1 MKSNIFKNWQSDLP
15 AGLVVFL
22 VALPLC
28 LGIGLASTSVDG
40 IEGLPNIFSGII
52 SGIIGGLL
60 VGVLSGSRLGVSG
73 PAAGLITIILAAFV
87 TLGSYQAFLVAVVI
101 SGVLQI
107 VAGYAK
113 AGIAANY
120 VPTAVIRGMLAAI
133 GITLILKQLPHLVA
147 YDADFFGDD
156 AFLQSDGHNTFTEIF
171 YSFRAFQP
179 GAVII
184 GAASLF
190 ILIAY
195 EKFKLNNTKLFK
207 FIPGALLV
215 VLFGSLINIL
225 FQQYFPTLF
234 LSVEHMV
241 NLPVANSF
249 NEFTSFFTFPDFSY
263 LSNPNVYI
271 IGFTIA
277 LVGSL
282 ETMLSVEATDKLD
295 PKKKRTPTNRELK
308 AQGVGNIFS
317 GMIGGLPIT
326 QVIVRSS
333 ANISSKAE
341 SKLSAIFHGL
351 LLFLSVVFIPGI
363 LNYIP
368 LAALAAIL
376 LSIGYKLA
384 RIELFKTM
392 YTLGY
397 DQFIPFVATILG
409 VLFTDLLR
417 GILIGLFVA
426 ILFLLKKYLKIH
438 FSMEQKKG
446 VTKLTLSENVSFLNK
461 AGMLE
466 TLRDLPNNSKLIID
480 GSSNKY
486 IDQDVKEVIQEFKNF
501 RAPDR
506 NIEVELINLNIS

>member
-1 MKSNIFKNWQSDLP
+1 MKSNFFKNWQSDLP

-28 LGIGLASTSVDG
+28 LGIGLASTSVTG

-52 SGIIGGLL
+52 SGIIGGLF

-73 PAAGLITIILAAFV
+73 PAAGLITIILSAFI
-87 TLGSYQAFLVAVVI
+87 TLGSYQAFLVAVVL

-107 VAGYAK
+107 IAGYAK

-120 VPTAVIRGMLAAI
+120 VPTSVIRGMLAAI
-133 GITLILKQLPHLVA
+133 GITLILKELPHLVG

-171 YSFRAFQP
+171 YSFNAFEP
-179 GAVII
+179 GAIII
-184 GAASLF
+184 GCFSLF

-195 EKFKLNNTKLFK
+195 DTSKITNIKLFK

-215 VLFGSLINIL
+215 VLFGSFLNLI
-225 FQQYFPTLF
+225 FHQYFPQFYLTN
-234 LSVEHMV
+234 EHMV

-308 AQGVGNIFS
+308 AQGLGNVFS
-317 GMIGGLPIT
+317 GLIGGLPIT

-333 ANISSKAE
+333 ANISSGAE

-384 RIELFKTM
+384 RVELFKGM
-392 YTLGY
+392 FKLGY
-397 DQFIPFVATILG
+397 DQFIPFVSTIVG

-426 ILFLLKKYLKIH
+426 VLFLLKKYLKIH
-438 FSMEQKKG
+438 FTMEQKKG

-466 TLRDLPNNSKLIID
+466 TLRDLPDNSRLIID

-486 IDQDVKEVIQEFKNF
+486 IDEDVKEVIQEFKNF

-506 NIEVELINLNIS
+506 NIEVEIINLDL

>member
-1 MKSNIFKNWQSDLP
+1 MKSNLFKNWQSDLP

-60 VGVLSGSRLGVSG
+60 VGALSGSRLGVSG

-107 VAGYAK
+107 IAGYAK

-120 VPTAVIRGMLAAI
+120 VPTSVIRGMLAAI
-133 GITLILKQLPHLVA
+133 GITLILKELPHLVG

-171 YSFRAFQP
+171 YSIRAFEP

-184 GAASLF
+184 GAASLL
-190 ILIAY
+190 ILFSY
-195 EKFKLNNTKLFK
+195 ERLKLKSTKLFK
-207 FIPGALLV
+207 FVPGALLV
-215 VLFGSLINIL
+215 VLFGSIINVI
-225 FQQYFPTLF
+225 FHQYFPSLF
-234 LSVEHMV
+234 LNEEHMV

-277 LVGSL
+277 LVGSM

-341 SKLSAIFHGL
+341 SKLSAVFHGL

-376 LSIGYKLA
+376 LSIGYNLA
-384 RIELFKTM
+384 KIELFSSM
-392 YTLGY
+392 YKLGY

-409 VLFTDLLR
+409 VLFTDLLI
-417 GILIGLFVA
+417 GILIGLGVA
-426 ILFLLKKYLKIH
+426 IIFLLNKYLKIH
-438 FSMEQKKG
+438 FSMTSKSG
-446 VTKLTLSENVSFLNK
+446 VTTLTLKENVSFLNK

-466 TLRDLPNNSKLIID
+466 TFRDLPNDSKLIID

-486 IDQDVKEVIQEFKNF
+486 IDQDVKEVIEEFINF

-506 NIEVELINLNIS
+506 NIVVEIINLDIN

>member
-1 MKSNIFKNWQSDLP
+1 M
-15 AGLVVFL
+15 
-22 VALPLC
+22 
-28 LGIGLASTSVDG
+28 
-40 IEGLPNIFSGII
+40 
-52 SGIIGGLL
+52 
-60 VGVLSGSRLGVSG
+60 
-73 PAAGLITIILAAFV
+73 
-87 TLGSYQAFLVAVVI
+87 
-101 SGVLQI
+101 
-107 VAGYAK
+107 
-113 AGIAANY
+113 
-120 VPTAVIRGMLAAI
+120 
-133 GITLILKQLPHLVA
+133 
-147 YDADFFGDD
+147 
-156 AFLQSDGHNTFTEIF
+156 
-171 YSFRAFQP
+171 
-179 GAVII
+179 II

-308 AQGVGNIFS
+308 AQGVGNILS

-397 DQFIPFVATILG
+397 DQFIPFVTTILG